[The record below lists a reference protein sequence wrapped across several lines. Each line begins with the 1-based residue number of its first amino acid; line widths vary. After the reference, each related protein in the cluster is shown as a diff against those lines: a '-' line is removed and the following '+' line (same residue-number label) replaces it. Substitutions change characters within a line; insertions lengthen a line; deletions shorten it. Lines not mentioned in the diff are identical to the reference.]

1 MKFSI
6 AYAAKWGHALH
17 VELTFAAADGY
28 QDTMDL
34 PMTTRDGYRWEVE
47 MASRQNRHHPFVA
60 VAYCY
65 CVKDAEGKVLR
76 RESLASARQYVFDE
90 SKNFYFQ
97 DYWLEEDNPYVEKNA
112 FVLQQQVKFTDVNPT
127 RLPLFDRTIIFK
139 IHAPKLYEIGRAHV

>member
-6 AYAAKWGHALH
+6 SYAAKWGHALH

-34 PMTTRDGYRWEVE
+34 PMNTRDGYHWEVE

-97 DYWLEEDNPYVEKNA
+97 DYWLEEDNPYVEKM
-112 FVLQQQVKFTDVNPT
+112 PSYCSS
-127 RLPLFDRTIIFK
+127 R
-139 IHAPKLYEIGRAHV
+139 

>member
-1 MKFSI
+1 MMTDAEKKLLQAQHRLEEAQARDRVKERKARTRRLI
-6 AYAAKWGHALH
+6 QEGAILEKVLPE
-17 VELTFAAADGY
+17 VR
-28 QDTMDL
+28 TMDL
-34 PMTTRDGYRWEVE
+34 PMTTRDGYHWEGE

-97 DYWLEEDNPYVEKNA
+97 DRCFLV
-112 FVLQQQVKFTDVNPT
+112 
-127 RLPLFDRTIIFK
+127 
-139 IHAPKLYEIGRAHV
+139 

>member
-34 PMTTRDGYRWEVE
+34 PMTTRDGYLWEVE

-65 CVKDAEGKVLR
+65 CVKMLRERCCVGNRSLLPANMFLMRVRISISRTIGWRRIILTWKKCLRIAAGKV
-76 RESLASARQYVFDE
+76 Y
-90 SKNFYFQ
+90 
-97 DYWLEEDNPYVEKNA
+97 
-112 FVLQQQVKFTDVNPT
+112 
-127 RLPLFDRTIIFK
+127 
-139 IHAPKLYEIGRAHV
+139 

>member
-76 RESLASARQYVFDE
+76 RESFASARQYVLMRARI
-90 SKNFYFQ
+90 SIS
-97 DYWLEEDNPYVEKNA
+97 
-112 FVLQQQVKFTDVNPT
+112 
-127 RLPLFDRTIIFK
+127 RTIGWRRITLMWK
-139 IHAPKLYEIGRAHV
+139 RCLRIAAAGKVY

>member
-1 MKFSI
+1 
-6 AYAAKWGHALH
+6 
-17 VELTFAAADGY
+17 
-28 QDTMDL
+28 
-34 PMTTRDGYRWEVE
+34 MTTRDGYHWEVE

-112 FVLQQQVKFTDVNPT
+112 FVLAEVLTAMTCYQNQ
-127 RLPLFDRTIIFK
+127 LLTISQTIN
-139 IHAPKLYEIGRAHV
+139 IITCLL

>member
-34 PMTTRDGYRWEVE
+34 SMTTRDGYHWEVE

-65 CVKDAEGKVLR
+65 CVKDAGGKVLR

-90 SKNFYFQ
+90 CKNFYFQ
-97 DYWLEEDNPYVEKNA
+97 DYWLEEDNPYVEKM
-112 FVLQQQVKFTDVNPT
+112 PSYCS
-127 RLPLFDRTIIFK
+127 R
-139 IHAPKLYEIGRAHV
+139 